1 MEKETDILDL
11 GLPVKE
17 GIELRDEVAR
27 SYGYSSADAKV
38 CGRCFEEVSELFAP
52 SCAEKPEDLMGAPIG
67 MYHCPDCGAMVLAGV
82 PHPTVCARC
91 RDLEH
96 PSYDQPVVAK

>member
-1 MEKETDILDL
+1 VESDLDIPEFPTKSEETRT
-11 GLPVKE
+11 P
-17 GIELRDEVAR
+17 DEIAQ

-38 CGRCFEEVSELFAP
+38 CGRCFEEVPELFAP
-52 SCAEKPEDLMGAPIG
+52 LCKEKPEELLGAPLG
-67 MYHCPDCGAMVLAGV
+67 MYHCPDCGTMVVAGV

-96 PSYDQPVVAK
+96 PSYDQPVAAK